1 MLTLDSD
8 LCNPV
13 QFTIMLLAWHLVAV
27 VTVEAADHCKFSLLT
42 VSSLLAWPSRKEER
56 VK

>member
-13 QFTIMLLAWHLVAV
+13 QFTIMLLAWHLVVV
-27 VTVEAADHCKFSLLT
+27 VTVEAADHCAFSFLT